1 MAGRPVRSARPG
13 AADRSPTAAGA
24 RHWVGAARLQPLGDV
39 EAEVVDGRLV
49 ALHPLDGDPDPSP
62 IAQNLLDAVDHPL
75 RIRRPAVRRGFLDE
89 VASGER
95 GRDRLRRR
103 GAEPFVEAAL
113 GRGPRPGRGR
123 AGPGAA
129 RARARGRLRRLLR
142 LGLGRPLRAP
152 PEPAVA
158 VPEPARRLHLEQQLL
173 LLRRGRGAAALRG
186 RALVPGA
193 RRPHLLRPA
202 RPARPAGGGPRRP
215 AGQEPAGRER
225 RHLPPPGRRRVA
237 RAARRGRA
245 DRLGLA
251 AALRR
256 GRGAR
261 RRVAADPARHRH
273 RAAARHRR
281 RAGGGGTRRRGVP
294 RPLLLRRRP
303 LPGLAARP
311 GLLRR
316 LGGRALRGARTS
328 ASGTWPG
335 TWRPG
340 RRW

>member
-1 MAGRPVRSARPG
+1 M
-13 AADRSPTAAGA
+13 
-24 RHWVGAARLQPLGDV
+24 
-39 EAEVVDGRLV
+39 VDGRLV

-103 GAEPFVEAAL
+103 GAEPFVELPWDEALDLAAAEL
-113 GRGPRPGRGR
+113 DRVRGPHGPEAVF
-123 AGPGAA
+123 AGSYGWA
-129 RARARGRLRRLLR
+129 
-142 LGLGRPLRAP
+142 LGRPLRAP

-158 VPEPARRLHLEQQLL
+158 LPEPARRVHLEQQLL
-173 LLRRGRGAAALRG
+173 LLRRRRGAAALRG
-186 RALVPGA
+186 RALVRGA
-193 RRPHLLRPA
+193 RRAHLLRPTG
-202 RPARPAGGGPRRP
+202 PARPPGGGPRRP

-225 RHLPPPGRRRVA
+225 RHLPAPGRRRVA
-237 RAARRGRA
+237 LAARRGCA
-245 DRLGLA
+245 DRLRLA

-256 GRGAR
+256 RRGAR
-261 RRVAADPARHRH
+261 RRVAAPPARHRH
-273 RAAARHRR
+273 RTPARHRR
-281 RAGGGGTRRRGVP
+281 GAGRGGTRRRGVP

-311 GLLRR
+311 RAAPPP
-316 LGGRALRGARTS
+316 GRPSAAGSPPS

-335 TWRPG
+335 TWRRD